1 MEFYINCFKKWSKDN
16 NTEVYSTYNEAK
28 SVVAERFSR
37 TLKNKIYKC
46 MTSI

>member
-1 MEFYINCFKKWSKDN
+1 MEFYINCFKKLSKDN